1 MFWLLNVLA
10 VSESTLFEA
19 VIFFS
24 KTCAKRSVFDFWDVP
39 KVPGLFETIGGV
51 FMDNRTFGYARVSS
65 REQHEDRQIEALTN
79 YGVSRDNIIVDKCSG
94 KDTEREGYQYLKKQI
109 LRNGDTLVIKELDR
123 LSRSKSDIK
132 QELEF
137 FKCNGIHVKIL
148 DIPTTLTDFPP
159 EQIWVMDMINA
170 ILIEV
175 LGSIAENERLKIRRR
190 QREGIDAALK
200 KNVRFG
206 RPAIAKPENWDTVVK
221 QIDAKETTVSQA
233 LQTLNISRS
242 SYYRF
247 RQNNPF

>member
-1 MFWLLNVLA
+1 
-10 VSESTLFEA
+10 
-19 VIFFS
+19 
-24 KTCAKRSVFDFWDVP
+24 
-39 KVPGLFETIGGV
+39 
-51 FMDNRTFGYARVSS
+51 MDNRTFGYAHVSS

-148 DIPTTLTDFPP
+148 DIPTKLTDFPP
-159 EQIWVMDMINA
+159 EQMWVMDMINA

-206 RPAIAKPENWDTVVK
+206 RPVIAKPENWGTIVK
-221 QIDAKETTVSQA
+221 QIDAKEITVSQA
-233 LQTLNISRS
+233 LQALNISRS
-242 SYYRF
+242 SYYRL

>member
-1 MFWLLNVLA
+1 
-10 VSESTLFEA
+10 
-19 VIFFS
+19 
-24 KTCAKRSVFDFWDVP
+24 
-39 KVPGLFETIGGV
+39 
-51 FMDNRTFGYARVSS
+51 MDNRTFGYARVSS
-65 REQHEDRQIEALTN
+65 REQHEDRQIEALID

-132 QELEF
+132 QELEY
-137 FKCNGIHVKIL
+137 FKNHGVHIRIL

-159 EQIWVMDMINA
+159 KQMWVMDMINA

-200 KNVRFG
+200 KSVRFG
-206 RPAIAKPENWDTVVK
+206 RPAIAKPENWDSVVK
-221 QIDAKETTVSQA
+221 QIDAKEISVSQA
-233 LQTLNISRS
+233 LQALNISRS
-242 SYYRF
+242 SYYRL

>member
-1 MFWLLNVLA
+1 
-10 VSESTLFEA
+10 
-19 VIFFS
+19 
-24 KTCAKRSVFDFWDVP
+24 
-39 KVPGLFETIGGV
+39 
-51 FMDNRTFGYARVSS
+51 MDNRTFGYARVSS

-137 FKCNGIHVKIL
+137 FKNHGVHIRIL
-148 DIPTTLTDFPP
+148 DIPTTLTAFPP
-159 EQIWVMDMINA
+159 EQMWVMDMINA

-206 RPAIAKPENWDTVVK
+206 RPAIAKPENWNTVVK
-221 QIDAKETTVSQA
+221 QIDAKEITVSQA
-233 LQTLNISRS
+233 LQALNISRS
-242 SYYRF
+242 SYYRL